1 MVLGLLTT
9 VVSLV
14 AEHRQ
19 EGAQASVVV
28 ERSHQGRP
36 LETEINVASG
46 LLITHFNIIISRLY
60 DHSGEFNDTY

>member
-1 MVLGLLTT
+1 MEATLVVVLGLLTT

-28 ERSHQGRP
+28 ER
-36 LETEINVASG
+36 G
-46 LLITHFNIIISRLY
+46 LSNRSIWA
-60 DHSGEFNDTY
+60 